1 MAAKTSHL
9 KHLALLAMWMV
20 VIAVLS
26 GPAGSEESMR
36 DGISWLLRP
45 LSAVLGG
52 PPAGEAI
59 SGEAVWVL
67 RKLLHMGE
75 YGILAL
81 VAFRWFASLGLGASG
96 RAVSGA
102 FALSATYS
110 ALDELHQTLTP
121 GRTGA
126 AGDVLIDLLAVC
138 IVLAVTAAERG
149 RPGESLSRG
158 FDLIAAAVGLVLAAP
173 LMLAA
178 AAAVLLNMGRP
189 VLFPQRRVGWYDRP
203 FTLIKFRT
211 MSPRHDANGRAL
223 TATERLTPTGRLLRQ
238 FSIDELPQLWNVLR
252 GEMSLVGPRPLYLE
266 YLPYYTP
273 RERKRHLVRPGLT
286 GLAQV
291 MGRNTAR
298 WDDRLELDVRY
309 VESKSLLLDLRILLR
324 TVGKVI
330 ARSDVLD
337 DAIEGSL
344 AKHRAHLSQD
354 PHAAGR

>member
-1 MAAKTSHL
+1 MPAKTGHL
-9 KHLALLAMWMV
+9 KHLVPLAVWML

-26 GPAGSEESMR
+26 GPAGSEDSMR

-45 LSAVLGG
+45 LSALLGG

-59 SGEAVWVL
+59 SQEAVWVL

-75 YGILAL
+75 YGMLAL
-81 VAFRWFASLGLGASG
+81 LAFRWFSSLGLAASG
-96 RAVSGA
+96 RDISGA
-102 FALSATYS
+102 FVLSATYS
-110 ALDELHQTLTP
+110 VLDEVHQAFMP
-121 GRTGA
+121 GRSGA
-126 AGDVLIDLLAVC
+126 PADVLIDLLAVC
-138 IVLAVTAAERG
+138 AVLTAVSAERA
-149 RPGESLSRG
+149 RPGEFLSRG

-189 VLFPQRRVGWYDRP
+189 VFFPQRRVGRHDRP

-211 MSPRHDANGRAL
+211 MGARHDANGRAL
-223 TATERLTPTGRLLRQ
+223 SATERLTPTGRLLRQ
-238 FSIDELPQLWNVLR
+238 FSIDELPQLWHVLT
-252 GEMSLVGPRPLYLE
+252 GEMSLVGPRPLYVE
-266 YLPYYTP
+266 YLPHYTP

-298 WDDRLELDVRY
+298 WDDRLEMDVRY
-309 VESKSLLLDLRILLR
+309 VESKSLLLDLRIVLR

-337 DAIEGSL
+337 NAIEGSL
-344 AKHRAHLSQD
+344 AEHRSRVSRD
-354 PHAAGR
+354 SGAAGR